1 MRKKIKIIFMLAA
14 ALILTACGNKKS
26 EETKAADVPLADLK
40 AAVVKAVGETN
51 YFPNMEFDETMLND
65 IYGISSDLYTEI
77 LAEGPMISTNVDT
90 LIVMKTSGEE
100 QAEQAEQELNA
111 YREMLVSDTMQYP
124 MNIGKIQASKVER
137 IGNYVLFVQLGGEIP
152 LETMDAGEEASAK
165 YCEGENEKAITA
177 VKEVLGVK

>member
-1 MRKKIKIIFMLAA
+1 MRKKIQIILMAILAFA
-14 ALILTACGNKKS
+14 LTACGNKNT
-26 EETKAADVPLADLK
+26 EETAARDVALADVK
-40 AAVVKAVGETN
+40 AAVVKAVGEQN
-51 YFPNMEFDETMLND
+51 YFPNMEADETMLTD
-65 IYGISSDLYTEI
+65 IYGLTSDLYTEI

-100 QAEQAEQELNA
+100 QAAKAEQAMKT
-111 YREMLVSDTMQYP
+111 YRDKLVSDTMQYP
-124 MNIGKIQASKVER
+124 MNIGKIQASRVEK

-152 LETMDAGEEASAK
+152 SDTLDAGEEASAK